1 MSKYKGRIDRHVRE
15 AAIALGPYTNSY
27 EVQEYIKARWPRET
41 PEPRTIAALLSAGG
55 YARSTGRL
63 VVLDP
68 TRCRTVAE
76 FEIIEGA
83 SA

>member
-41 PEPRTIAALLSAGG
+41 PEPQTIAALLARSG
-55 YARSTGRL
+55 YARSTGQRVL
-63 VVLDP
+63 VDP
-68 TRCRTVAE
+68 ERSRTASE